1 MNKTVLLIG
10 LGNMGTALARTLLG
24 SGYETWVWNRTKEKV
39 GTLLEAG
46 ALWSE
51 DVWAAVGFVNSVV
64 MCLSNYDNCVE
75 LLSTCS
81 DLENKTLIQLTTGTA
96 SDANSFENLV
106 KQKRGRY
113 LDGVILAYPS
123 NIGDPRC
130 SLLVAG
136 NSLAWKDSEA
146 LISELGGKSQYLGE
160 EVGAPSH
167 LDHALIAPSLMMQMA
182 IIQGMHMAKTAGVD
196 LEFYST
202 MISGLPISLKADQDR
217 HTRAIIDGDFL
228 NSGEYSDLERGFGPN
243 TRRGQSVKSKYW
255 IIIGH
260 RRSFEK
266 RPGPRRRRGR
276 SSCFDKDNGLSPV
289 AGRIS

>member
-39 GTLLEAG
+39 GTLMEAG

-51 DVWAAVGFVNSVV
+51 DVWAAVGFVDSVV

-136 NSLAWKDSEA
+136 NSLAWKESEA

-182 IIQGMHMAKTAGVD
+182 VIQGMHMAKTAGVD

-217 HTRAIIDGDFL
+217 HTRAIIDGDFSKVQASIRTWKEALDRILEEGKVSNL
-228 NSGEYSDLERGFGPN
+228 NTGLLSGIDEVLRNGQDQGIGEEDLAALIKTLG
-243 TRRGQSVKSKYW
+243 
-255 IIIGH
+255 
-260 RRSFEK
+260 
-266 RPGPRRRRGR
+266 
-276 SSCFDKDNGLSPV
+276 
-289 AGRIS
+289 

>member
-24 SGYETWVWNRTKEKV
+24 SGYQTWVWNRTKEKV

-51 DVWAAVGFVNSVV
+51 DVWAAVGFVDSVV

-113 LDGVILAYPS
+113 LDGAILAYPS

-136 NSLAWKDSEA
+136 NSLAWKDSES
-146 LISELGGKSQYLGE
+146 LILTLGGKSQFLGE

-167 LDHALIAPSLMMQMA
+167 LDHALIAPSLIMQMA
-182 IIQGMHMAKTAGVD
+182 VIQGMHMAKRAGLD
-196 LEFYST
+196 LEFYSK
-202 MISGLPISLKADQDR
+202 MISGLPASLKADQER
-217 HTRAIIDGDFL
+217 HTRAIIDGDFSQVQASIRTWKEALDRILEEDKGL
-228 NSGEYSDLERGFGPN
+228 NFNAEVLSGIAEVLRDAQDQGVGEEDLAALIKTMG
-243 TRRGQSVKSKYW
+243 
-255 IIIGH
+255 
-260 RRSFEK
+260 
-266 RPGPRRRRGR
+266 
-276 SSCFDKDNGLSPV
+276 
-289 AGRIS
+289 

>member
-136 NSLAWKDSEA
+136 NSLAWKESEA

-160 EVGAPSH
+160 EVGAPSR

-182 IIQGMHMAKTAGVD
+182 VIQGMHMAKTAGVD

-217 HTRAIIDGDFL
+217 HTRAIIDGDFSKVQASIRTWKEALDRILEEGKVSNL
-228 NSGEYSDLERGFGPN
+228 NTGLLSGIDEVLRNGQDQGIGEEDLAALIKTLG
-243 TRRGQSVKSKYW
+243 
-255 IIIGH
+255 
-260 RRSFEK
+260 
-266 RPGPRRRRGR
+266 
-276 SSCFDKDNGLSPV
+276 
-289 AGRIS
+289 

>member
-24 SGYETWVWNRTKEKV
+24 LGYETWVWNRTKEKV

-51 DVWAAVGFVNSVV
+51 DVWAAVGFVDSVV

-136 NSLAWKDSEA
+136 NSLAWKESEA
-146 LISELGGKSQYLGE
+146 LISGLGGKSQYLGE

-182 IIQGMHMAKTAGVD
+182 VIQGMHMAKTAGVD

-217 HTRAIIDGDFL
+217 HTRAIIDGDFSQVQASIRTWKEALDRILEEGKVSNL
-228 NSGEYSDLERGFGPN
+228 NTGLLSGIDEVLRNGQDQGIGEEDLAALIKTLG
-243 TRRGQSVKSKYW
+243 
-255 IIIGH
+255 
-260 RRSFEK
+260 
-266 RPGPRRRRGR
+266 
-276 SSCFDKDNGLSPV
+276 
-289 AGRIS
+289 

>member
-51 DVWAAVGFVNSVV
+51 DVWAAVGFVDSVV

-136 NSLAWKDSEA
+136 NSLAWKESEA

-182 IIQGMHMAKTAGVD
+182 VIQGMHMAKTAGVD

-217 HTRAIIDGDFL
+217 HTRAIIDGDF
-228 NSGEYSDLERGFGPN
+228 
-243 TRRGQSVKSKYW
+243 SKVQASIRTW
-255 IIIGH
+255 K
-260 RRSFEK
+260 EA
-266 RPGPRRRRGR
+266 
-276 SSCFDKDNGLSPV
+276 L
-289 AGRIS
+289 GRILEEGKVSNLNTGLLSGIDEVLRNGQDQGIGEEDLAALIKTLG

>member
-136 NSLAWKDSEA
+136 NSLAWKESEA
-146 LISELGGKSQYLGE
+146 LITELGGKSQYLGE

-182 IIQGMHMAKTAGVD
+182 VIQGMHMAKTAGVD

-217 HTRAIIDGDFL
+217 HTRAIIDGDFSKVQASIRTWKEALDRILEEGKVSNL
-228 NSGEYSDLERGFGPN
+228 NTGLLSGIDEVLRNGQDQGIGEEDLAALIKTLG
-243 TRRGQSVKSKYW
+243 
-255 IIIGH
+255 
-260 RRSFEK
+260 
-266 RPGPRRRRGR
+266 
-276 SSCFDKDNGLSPV
+276 
-289 AGRIS
+289 

>member
-24 SGYETWVWNRTKEKV
+24 LGYETWVWNRTKEKV

-51 DVWAAVGFVNSVV
+51 DVWAAVGFVDSVV

-136 NSLAWKDSEA
+136 NSLAWKESEA
-146 LISELGGKSQYLGE
+146 LISGLGGKSQYLGE

-182 IIQGMHMAKTAGVD
+182 VIQGMHMAKTAGVD

-217 HTRAIIDGDFL
+217 HTRAIIDGDFSKVQASIRTWKEALDRILEEGKVSNL
-228 NSGEYSDLERGFGPN
+228 NTGLLSGIDEVLRNGQDQGIGEEDLAALIKTLG
-243 TRRGQSVKSKYW
+243 
-255 IIIGH
+255 
-260 RRSFEK
+260 
-266 RPGPRRRRGR
+266 
-276 SSCFDKDNGLSPV
+276 
-289 AGRIS
+289 

>member
-51 DVWAAVGFVNSVV
+51 DVWAAVGFVDSVV

-75 LLSTCS
+75 VLSRCS

-136 NSLAWKDSEA
+136 NSLAWKESEA

-182 IIQGMHMAKTAGVD
+182 VIQGMHMAKTAGVD

-217 HTRAIIDGDFL
+217 HTRAIIDGDFSKVQASIRTWKEALDRILEEGKVSNL
-228 NSGEYSDLERGFGPN
+228 NTGLLSGIDEVLRNGQDQGIGEEDLAALIKTLG
-243 TRRGQSVKSKYW
+243 
-255 IIIGH
+255 
-260 RRSFEK
+260 
-266 RPGPRRRRGR
+266 
-276 SSCFDKDNGLSPV
+276 
-289 AGRIS
+289 

>member
-24 SGYETWVWNRTKEKV
+24 LGYETWVWNRTKEKV

-136 NSLAWKDSEA
+136 NSLAWKESEA

-182 IIQGMHMAKTAGVD
+182 VIQGMHMAKTAGVD

-217 HTRAIIDGDFL
+217 HTRAIIDGDFSKVQASIRTWKEALDRILEEGKVSNL
-228 NSGEYSDLERGFGPN
+228 NTGLLSGIDEVLRNGQDQGIGEEDLAALIKTLG
-243 TRRGQSVKSKYW
+243 
-255 IIIGH
+255 
-260 RRSFEK
+260 
-266 RPGPRRRRGR
+266 
-276 SSCFDKDNGLSPV
+276 
-289 AGRIS
+289 

>member
-24 SGYETWVWNRTKEKV
+24 LGYETWVWNRTKEKV

-51 DVWAAVGFVNSVV
+51 DVWAAVGFVDSVV

-136 NSLAWKDSEA
+136 NSLAWKESEA

-182 IIQGMHMAKTAGVD
+182 VIQGMHMAKTAGVD

-217 HTRAIIDGDFL
+217 HTRAIIDGDFSQVQASIRTWKEALDRILEEGKVSNL
-228 NSGEYSDLERGFGPN
+228 NTGLLSGIDEVLRNGQDQGIGEEDLAALIKTLG
-243 TRRGQSVKSKYW
+243 
-255 IIIGH
+255 
-260 RRSFEK
+260 
-266 RPGPRRRRGR
+266 
-276 SSCFDKDNGLSPV
+276 
-289 AGRIS
+289 

>member
-24 SGYETWVWNRTKEKV
+24 LGYETWVWNRTKEKV

-51 DVWAAVGFVNSVV
+51 DVWAAVGFVDSVV

-136 NSLAWKDSEA
+136 NSLAWKESEA

-182 IIQGMHMAKTAGVD
+182 VIQGMHMAKTAGVD

-217 HTRAIIDGDFL
+217 HTRAIIDGDFSKVQASIRTWKEALDRILEEGKVSNL
-228 NSGEYSDLERGFGPN
+228 NTGLLSGIDEVLRNGQDQGIGEEDLAALIKTLG
-243 TRRGQSVKSKYW
+243 
-255 IIIGH
+255 
-260 RRSFEK
+260 
-266 RPGPRRRRGR
+266 
-276 SSCFDKDNGLSPV
+276 
-289 AGRIS
+289 

>member
-24 SGYETWVWNRTKEKV
+24 LGYETWVWNRTKEKA

-51 DVWAAVGFVNSVV
+51 DVWAAVGFVDSVV

-136 NSLAWKDSEA
+136 NSLAWKESEA

-182 IIQGMHMAKTAGVD
+182 VIQGMHMAKTAGVD

-202 MISGLPISLKADQDR
+202 MISRLPISLKADQDR
-217 HTRAIIDGDFL
+217 HTRAIIDGDFSKVQASIRTWKEALDRILEEGKVSNL
-228 NSGEYSDLERGFGPN
+228 NTGLLSGIDEVLRNGQDQGIGEEDLAALIKTLG
-243 TRRGQSVKSKYW
+243 
-255 IIIGH
+255 
-260 RRSFEK
+260 
-266 RPGPRRRRGR
+266 
-276 SSCFDKDNGLSPV
+276 
-289 AGRIS
+289 

>member
-39 GTLLEAG
+39 GTLLDAG

-51 DVWAAVGFVNSVV
+51 DVWAAVGFVDSVV

-136 NSLAWKDSEA
+136 NSLAWKESEA

-182 IIQGMHMAKTAGVD
+182 VIQGMHMAKTAGVD

-217 HTRAIIDGDFL
+217 HTRAIIDGDFSKVQASIRTWKEALDRILEEGKVSNL
-228 NSGEYSDLERGFGPN
+228 NTGLLSGIDEVLRNGQDQGIGEEDLAALIKTLG
-243 TRRGQSVKSKYW
+243 
-255 IIIGH
+255 
-260 RRSFEK
+260 
-266 RPGPRRRRGR
+266 
-276 SSCFDKDNGLSPV
+276 
-289 AGRIS
+289 

>member
-1 MNKTVLLIG
+1 MNKTVLLVG

-24 SGYETWVWNRTKEKV
+24 LGYETWVWNRTKEKV

-51 DVWAAVGFVNSVV
+51 DVWAAVGFVDSVV

-136 NSLAWKDSEA
+136 NSLAWKESEA

-182 IIQGMHMAKTAGVD
+182 VIQGMHMAKTAGVD

-217 HTRAIIDGDFL
+217 HTRAIIDGDFSKVQASIRTWKEALDRILEEGKVSNL
-228 NSGEYSDLERGFGPN
+228 NTGLLSGIDEVLRNGQDQGIGEEDLAALIKTLG
-243 TRRGQSVKSKYW
+243 
-255 IIIGH
+255 
-260 RRSFEK
+260 
-266 RPGPRRRRGR
+266 
-276 SSCFDKDNGLSPV
+276 
-289 AGRIS
+289 

>member
-1 MNKTVLLIG
+1 MNKTVLLVG

-24 SGYETWVWNRTKEKV
+24 LGYETWVWNRTKEKV

-51 DVWAAVGFVNSVV
+51 DVWAAVGFVDSVV
-64 MCLSNYDNCVE
+64 MCLSNYDICVE

-136 NSLAWKDSEA
+136 NSLAWKESEA

-182 IIQGMHMAKTAGVD
+182 VIQGMHMAKTAGVD

-217 HTRAIIDGDFL
+217 HTRAIIDGDFSKVQASIRTWKEALDRILEEGKVSNL
-228 NSGEYSDLERGFGPN
+228 NTGLLSGIDELLRNGQDQGIGEEDLAALIKTLG
-243 TRRGQSVKSKYW
+243 
-255 IIIGH
+255 
-260 RRSFEK
+260 
-266 RPGPRRRRGR
+266 
-276 SSCFDKDNGLSPV
+276 
-289 AGRIS
+289 